1 MTEAT
6 PTPINALEAAIGRI
20 ENAFMELAAGNNR
33 RQRQLERIEERLAAV
48 EQYKPP
54 VYVAHTAG
62 CVCPVG
68 AQISCGNPTC
78 PRLGVNV
85 GPTYRTGLGR

>member
-1 MTEAT
+1 MSEET
-6 PTPINALEAAIGRI
+6 PTPINVLEAAIGRI

-68 AQISCGNPTC
+68 AELACGNAFC
-78 PRLGVNV
+78 PRNAVVRHTRATDG
-85 GPTYRTGLGR
+85 TAI